1 MRRRNKK
8 GQMFLLLLA
17 TVLLLAALSQL
28 LPALQK
34 EEIQSNPLLLF
45 STDGLYRPS
54 AGGAGNGGQSAP
66 EGNEELSGST
76 SENGAASYEVELD
89 QLVYYT
95 VEVAG
100 KGEEEPSYFAG
111 FSNGEKALAAWL
123 AAASS
128 AGRDGKL
135 VQKSFPEGRLLR
147 PGEVPPYLSEL
158 MLLCNQQIRHLRRGT
173 DFFGSSWEE
182 IETQNTTWKRLDLL
196 LEEGRECGRQMA
208 GLAAYYQSLKDS
220 QAFGSLETGWTQ
232 WIERLEEL
240 QQNKDGRAFWL
251 AQQQALAVVN
261 LWRQLLWDVGFV

>member
-45 STDGLYRPS
+45 STDGRNGPAAEGGNENPS
-54 AGGAGNGGQSAP
+54 ASA
-66 EGNEELSGST
+66 
-76 SENGAASYEVELD
+76 SESGAASYEVELD
-89 QLVYYT
+89 QLTYYT

-111 FSNGEKALAAWL
+111 FSNGEKALASWL

-128 AGRDGKL
+128 AGREGKL
-135 VQKSFPEGRLLR
+135 VQKSFPEGRLQR
-147 PGEVPPYLSEL
+147 PGEVPSYLSEL
-158 MLLCNQQIRHLRRGT
+158 MLLCNQQIRHLRRGA

-196 LEEGRECGRQMA
+196 LEEGRECRRQMA
-208 GLAAYYQSLKDS
+208 GLGAYYQSLKDI
-220 QAFGSLETGWTQ
+220 QAFGSLETGWAQ

-240 QQNKDGRAFWL
+240 KQNKDGRSFWL